1 MIKQHEKWMN
11 LALQEAQKAVF
22 QNEVPVGAVVVFNDE
37 MIAKACN
44 QKETLPSPIAHAE
57 IIALHRAAQK
67 LKRWRLTDATL
78 YVTLEPCA
86 MCAGALV
93 QSRIKTVVFGAHDPK
108 AGAVESVFQILTHE
122 KLNHRCEVIGGVLRE
137 PCSQIL
143 SDFFR
148 EKRKAGR

>member
-1 MIKQHEKWMN
+1 MIKQHEKWMHV
-11 LALQEAQKAVF
+11 ALQEAKKAAL
-22 QNEVPVGAVVVFNDE
+22 QNEVPVGAVVVFNDDLV
-37 MIAKACN
+37 AKACN
-44 QKETLPSPIAHAE
+44 QKENLPSPIAHAE

-67 LKRWRLTDATL
+67 LGRWRLTDATL

-93 QSRIKTVVFGAHDPK
+93 QSRIKTVVFGTPDPK

-122 KLNHRCEVIGGVLRE
+122 KLNHRCEVVSGILRE

-143 SDFFR
+143 SEFFR
-148 EKRKAGR
+148 ERRKSLL